1 MFLSAGPLNMEH
13 APLEADQGKSMR
25 SARGLGSYSP
35 QSLGGK
41 ITGPSAD
48 EGAMEGG
55 PKTTQP

>member
-1 MFLSAGPLNMEH
+1 MG
-13 APLEADQGKSMR
+13 

-48 EGAMEGG
+48 EGAMEGDQDYAALNLG
-55 PKTTQP
+55 VVSNACQG